1 MEREYQ
7 RCVQV
12 YHASIKYDLSD
23 LKTMAE
29 KYIAYFGSG
38 YSAME
43 LLRLTTEVFSEL
55 PEDEFWLPKFVTNT
69 LQEMAS
75 RGKPKVNIRDSSTVS
90 KAGSLAIMAAV
101 IEAQSSHIM
110 ELESRITFQIRTGV
124 TRRDHGPG
132 YYPYLYNPY
141 PRYPR
146 PVSPSSAANSTS
158 PRAPRYHR
166 PASPSSAA
174 YSASVGAR
182 RYARS
187 ASPGSEGSDV
197 VGESV
202 ITPDESSEDSA
213 PTKDSF
219 FLEVTKD
226 RSHEKEGTGRPDS
239 PVLKEPVTVFVY
251 EESVVEAV
259 EASVYEESIAE
270 NSVNEEAF
278 TEERQPVDEESVEEF
293 IYEEHA
299 WDEPAA
305 EEPAA
310 EEPTWDEPAAEEPA
324 PEEPVPVEIV
334 AEPIAPETNRPH
346 SLLLNSDL
354 YKDWKTLSPKKRRMR
369 TKRLVRQGLPVPD
382 KDGVISM
389 TLA

>member
-1 MEREYQ
+1 
-7 RCVQV
+7 
-12 YHASIKYDLSD
+12 
-23 LKTMAE
+23 MAE

-55 PEDEFWLPKFVTNT
+55 PEDEFWLPKFVTDT

-158 PRAPRYHR
+158 PRVPRYHRPASTSSAAYSASPRAPPYHR

-174 YSASVGAR
+174 YSASVGAH

-187 ASPGSEGSDV
+187 ASPSSEGSDM

-213 PTKDSF
+213 PTKDCFSV
-219 FLEVTKD
+219 EVTED
-226 RSHEKEGTGRPDS
+226 RSHEKEGPGRPDS
-239 PVLKEPVTVFVY
+239 PVLKEPVTVFAY

-278 TEERQPVDEESVEEF
+278 TEERQPVDEESVEEI
-293 IYEEHA
+293 IY
-299 WDEPAA
+299 
-305 EEPAA
+305 

-382 KDGVISM
+382 KDGVISI